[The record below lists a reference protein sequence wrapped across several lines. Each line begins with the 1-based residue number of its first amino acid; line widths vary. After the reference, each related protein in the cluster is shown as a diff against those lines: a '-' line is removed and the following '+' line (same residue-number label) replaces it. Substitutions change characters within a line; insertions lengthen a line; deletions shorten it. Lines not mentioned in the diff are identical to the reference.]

1 MARYRMAFSE
11 LWRENSR
18 IIDEEILSL
27 TSWLHSSGVDP
38 DFDPA
43 THVYVEANGDRT
55 FSLPE
60 LTTGQQFALSMI
72 VSSSEITLDH
82 QPRRFRRPPSTV
94 DDVPGHS

>member
-1 MARYRMAFSE
+1 MAFSE

-43 THVYVEANGDRT
+43 THVYVEDTGDRT

-60 LTTGQQFALSMI
+60 LTAGQLFALGLVI
-72 VSSSEITLDH
+72 SSSTVELDA
-82 QPRRFRRPPSTV
+82 PVRFRTPP
-94 DDVPGHS
+94 H

>member
-18 IIDEEILSL
+18 IIDEEIQNL
-27 TSWLHSSGVDP
+27 TQWLHTSGVDP

-60 LTTGQQFALSMI
+60 LTTAQQFAMSMI
-72 VSSSEITLDH
+72 VGSSEIHLDTK
-82 QPRRFRRPPSTV
+82 PRRYSQPPCSEA
-94 DDVPGHS
+94 PL